1 MKKIL
6 EDNTQ
11 IDQQE
16 YSGLT
21 ISELEKKLIAEEP
34 ESGIKNILH
43 SVMRWERLLIVS
55 ILAAA
60 LIFVA
65 CYINNL
71 KKEIYELREELN
83 ERPSSTY
90 QAEIIEQEQPVE
102 KVPPDSSQEENDG
115 QAQPVE
121 ESSHDSQ
128 QEENEDQE
136 QPIEEYPPGPSQG
149 EVDGQGL
156 PAGENPAE

>member
-1 MKKIL
+1 MKNIL
-6 EDNTQ
+6 DDDTKM
-11 IDQQE
+11 DQQE

-21 ISELEKKLIAEEP
+21 ISELEKKLITEEP
-34 ESGIKNILH
+34 ESVIKNVLH

-55 ILAAA
+55 ILVAA

-71 KKEIYELREELN
+71 KKEIYELRGELN

-90 QAEIIEQEQPVE
+90 QAENIEQEQPVE

-115 QAQPVE
+115 QVQPVE

-128 QEENEDQE
+128 PEENEDQE
-136 QPIEEYPPGPSQG
+136 QPIEEYTPDPSQG
-149 EVDGQGL
+149 EVDGQGWS
-156 PAGENPAE
+156 AGENPAE